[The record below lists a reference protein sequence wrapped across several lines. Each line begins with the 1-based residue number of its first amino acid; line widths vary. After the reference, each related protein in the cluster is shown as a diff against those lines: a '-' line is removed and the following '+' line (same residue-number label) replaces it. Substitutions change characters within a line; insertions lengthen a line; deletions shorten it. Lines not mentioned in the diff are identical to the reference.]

1 MKRERDDLPAER
13 LRELLNYDPKTGI
26 FTWRIDRR
34 AKARPGSLAGTIT
47 PSGYRNIWTD
57 GYNYRAHRLAW
68 LYVYGKWP
76 AGQIDHINR
85 VRSDNR
91 IANLRIVT
99 HAQNMENRKVQ
110 RNNTSGYTGVYPDR
124 DGRRFSARISSNGKW
139 LYLGHFKT
147 AELAYAAYCKAAAE
161 LHTHNP
167 AANDSHRSA
176 A

>member
-1 MKRERDDLPAER
+1 MSKQDKLTAER
-13 LRELLNYDPKTGI
+13 VRELFHYDPQTGV
-26 FTWRIDRR
+26 FTRR
-34 AKARPGSLAGTIT
+34 VSRQGQHGKVGAIAGGIK
-47 PSGYRNIWTD
+47 PSGYRVIWI
-57 GYNYRAHRLAW
+57 GANFMAHRLAW

-76 AGQIDHINR
+76 AGQVDHINR
-85 VRSDNR
+85 VRDDNR
-91 IANLRIVT
+91 IANLRVVT

-124 DGRRFSARISSNGKW
+124 GGRRWQARISSNGKW
-139 LYLGHFKT
+139 LYLGYFKT
-147 AELAYAAYCKAAAE
+147 PELAYAAYCKAAAK

>member
-1 MKRERDDLPAER
+1 MNKQDNLTAER
-13 LRELLNYDPKTGI
+13 VRELFTYDPATGL
-26 FTWRIDRR
+26 FTRRVSRR
-34 AKARPGSLAGTIT
+34 ATAKAGDIAGYVK
-47 PSGYRNIWTD
+47 PSGYRSIWI
-57 GYNYRAHRLAW
+57 GANYMAHRLAW

-85 VRSDNR
+85 VRDDNR

-99 HAQNMENRKVQ
+99 HGQNMENRKVQ

-124 DGRRFSARISSNGKW
+124 GGRRWQARISSNGRW
-139 LYLGHFKT
+139 LYLGYFKT
-147 AELAYAAYCKAAAE
+147 PELAHAAYCAAVAR